1 MALSGQLIGLSAALL
16 YVCLLAVIYALRDR
30 RALFRILSGRKA
42 CVISISITL
51 FLLLVFGL
59 VPQDGGRSG
68 FFGVL
73 GFRSMSRSPI
83 FILALLFLSTTV
95 TLNTIENI
103 RHFSRHRLG
112 VTCAHLGLSV
122 ILISG
127 LFGGAGNSRAR
138 MTASPDIPVHSGTDE
153 RTGGSRKLPFELT
166 LRSFDVNEY
175 ASEVT
180 VTFPDGRSGETT
192 IAVNH
197 PAKVGSWWIYQ
208 TDYRMDTENGTF
220 VSIFKCVHS
229 PLSGVIRVALWLL
242 LVSAAAMV
250 FFAGFKPCFRKRE
263 TLSEGK
269 SKPENGEADGIFK
282 CAQESRRDSGLNRD
296 VTADGI
302 FKKGER
308 R

>member
-1 MALSGQLIGLSAALL
+1 MALPGQLIGLSVALL

-30 RALFRILSGRKA
+30 WTLFRILSGRKA

-59 VPQDGGRSG
+59 VPQDGGRNG

-95 TLNTIENI
+95 TLNTIEDI
-103 RHFSRHRLG
+103 RHFIRHRLG

-127 LFGGAGNSRAR
+127 LFGGTGNSQAR
-138 MTASPDIPVHSGTDE
+138 MTARLNIPVHSGTDE

-175 ASEVT
+175 TSEVT
-180 VTFPDGRSGETT
+180 VTLPDGRSGETT

-208 TDYRMDTENGTF
+208 TDYQMDVENGTF

-229 PLSGVIRVALWLL
+229 PLSGVIRIALWLL

-250 FFAGFKPCFRKRE
+250 FFAGFKPCFRKSVAR
-263 TLSEGK
+263 SE
-269 SKPENGEADGIFK
+269 SESMPENGESGGIFK
-282 CAQESRRDSGLNRD
+282 CAPVSRRDSGLNRD
-296 VTADGI
+296 GTDDGI
-302 FKKGER
+302 FKKEER
-308 R
+308 